1 MVDYEG
7 TAIGE
12 HLQLCARI
20 ICEKKL
26 GSSAMVFP
34 GIIGPATLE
43 ALTCR
48 EALALALDLSLQKI
62 VVSCDYKSVVSEIKE
77 GTRARYGVIIREIKA
92 RAAEFELCEF
102 VFEGRAMNVDAH
114 SLAKFSSSLDQCR
127 HLWLG
132 APHDPFIISVNLP
145 VE

>member
-1 MVDYEG
+1 MFIQAVGKRGFDPPWEQQKSKLMVDYEG

-48 EALALALDLSLQKI
+48 EALALALDLSLQKNCCFMRPQI
-62 VVSCDYKSVVSEIKE
+62 DCLRDKRRHWCRMWGSGKPLRFEHW
-77 GTRARYGVIIREIKA
+77 GVRE
-92 RAAEFELCEF
+92 
-102 VFEGRAMNVDAH
+102 V
-114 SLAKFSSSLDQCR
+114 FSSHRSML
-127 HLWLG
+127 
-132 APHDPFIISVNLP
+132 
-145 VE
+145 